1 MIYLIQAQLNLEF
14 VLNELQAL
22 QAIDYWVLLQLSRWP
37 LLLATE
43 QDRLSSTD
51 TAWLPP
57 QSVQHKSIYNFCRSP
72 QFLANTKLNAKCK
85 NYTV

>member
-22 QAIDYWVLLQLSRWP
+22 QAIDHWVLLQLSRWP

-43 QDRLSSTD
+43 QDRLSSID

-57 QSVQHKSIYNFCRSP
+57 QSVQHIRIYNFSRSP
-72 QFLANTKLNAKCK
+72 QFLANTETQC
-85 NYTV
+85 

>member
-22 QAIDYWVLLQLSRWP
+22 QAIDHAVLLQLNKWL

-43 QDRLSSTD
+43 QDSFCIMDR
-51 TAWLPP
+51 AWLPP
-57 QSVQHKSIYNFCRSP
+57 
-72 QFLANTKLNAKCK
+72 LAVYL
-85 NYTV
+85 YLQLP